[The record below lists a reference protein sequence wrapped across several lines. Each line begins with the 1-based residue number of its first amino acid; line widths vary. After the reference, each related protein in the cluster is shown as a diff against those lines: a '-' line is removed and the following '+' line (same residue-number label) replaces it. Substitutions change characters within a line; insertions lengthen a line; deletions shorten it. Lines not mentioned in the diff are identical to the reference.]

1 MALVECRR
9 CWYCAGRISR
19 YARGRHFCFG
29 DPGGGR
35 VVRTRAAPSVIVALG
50 VAGLLFIFGSGSIW
64 AHYTWFALAGA
75 MALTVAGRK
84 RSWYVVT
91 GSAAFLALF
100 ERAKIGGAIAEI
112 SRFLPWHSG
121 NTAVDEV
128 RELVPIW
135 RAAPGLFGPVFYQFG
150 AAWVLAVVGLAGV
163 VWMMRRGRHP
173 ALTLFMVWSITM
185 IVGVVLQARMA
196 AYTGIVV
203 AILAGV
209 SSAWIVESIPPH
221 LPWLRGGAAAIL
233 ILLGMAITIPV
244 GVGQIGISGGPD
256 PDWWDAMDWLR
267 ANTPEPM
274 GEASAWYRLWPAVR
288 PGQGFRYPDS
298 AYSIIVPWDK
308 GSWVT
313 AIARRIPAANGA
325 ADSAPETAR
334 FLTDT
339 LPEEAARDAAR
350 MGRDMRSR
358 TRRRLRLGYPRWCV
372 RRDAGLTITR
382 ASSTLLTMGG
392 TIDG

>member
-1 MALVECRR
+1 MA
-9 CWYCAGRISR
+9 
-19 YARGRHFCFG
+19 
-29 DPGGGR
+29 
-35 VVRTRAAPSVIVALG
+35 VA
-50 VAGLLFIFGSGSIW
+50 
-64 AHYTWFALAGA
+64 
-75 MALTVAGRK
+75 VAGRR

-91 GSAAFLALF
+91 GAAAVLALF

-121 NTAVDEV
+121 NTTVDEV
-128 RELVPIW
+128 KELVPIW
-135 RAAPGLFGPVFYQFG
+135 RAAPGVFGPVFYQFG
-150 AAWVLAVVGLAGV
+150 AAWVFALAGLGAV
-163 VWMMRRGRHP
+163 VWMMWRGRRP
-173 ALTLFMVWSITM
+173 ALTLFMVWSVTM

-196 AYTGIVV
+196 AYTSIVV

-209 SSAWIVESIPPH
+209 SSAWIVERIPSH
-221 LPWLRGGAAAIL
+221 LPSLRGGTAAIL
-233 ILLGMAITIPV
+233 ILLGMAITVPV

-267 ANTPEPM
+267 ANSPEPM

-288 PGQGFRYPDS
+288 PGQTFRYPDS

-350 MGRDMRSR
+350 IGARYAVTDPETVTLALPSMVRAAGRRIEEYSRVLHVVGDDGRD
-358 TRRRLRLGYPRWCV
+358 RRLRVYLPAFYRSMGARLYLFDGR
-372 RRDAGLTITR
+372 R
-382 ASSTLLTMGG
+382 ASS
-392 TIDG
+392 DGAQVFVTETGAGVERFVSVHRFGSEKEA